1 MCRPGSAQTSA
12 LRRSRMPTYV
22 AEAVALALPEP
33 AIGRRDTAAGWPQ
46 LGERFRRNSLESYL
60 AAAQVFADLVS
71 QVPDQMWESPG
82 LGVWSLRELVGHT
95 STAAL
100 SGVLTTLD
108 KLSLIH

>member
-1 MCRPGSAQTSA
+1 MC
-12 LRRSRMPTYV
+12 
-22 AEAVALALPEP
+22 
-33 AIGRRDTAAGWPQ
+33 D
-46 LGERFRRNSLESYL
+46 RFRMDIDESYL

-71 QVPDQMWESPG
+71 QVPDQMWESPS

-108 KLSLIH
+108 KPAQTMVIASPEAYYAIRSNLGPVGLRSGCRRCHR

>member
-1 MCRPGSAQTSA
+1 MD
-12 LRRSRMPTYV
+12 
-22 AEAVALALPEP
+22 
-33 AIGRRDTAAGWPQ
+33 ID
-46 LGERFRRNSLESYL
+46 ESYL

-108 KLSLIH
+108 KPAQTMAVSVAKVSPELEISGTSS